1 MSRNYNQYD
10 DDDYIYYDANDTSY
24 DSDFVYEDGSNDFQ
38 NIDPVEYSNY
48 SDDDY
53 TYEDDTDELYE
64 DSEYKERNPLFENRT
79 KIVTGILIVMVLFL
93 AVWLTPQFI
102 SRNKKN
108 SSEITLTK
116 STNVEN
122 DITKLKQSA
131 LKYYE
136 EGKVPT
142 DVSENTKLTLNELLS
157 EKIVKNFNSS
167 YDKKKSYINLTKLDD
182 EFLLEIRLV
191 NGKIVKTKEYHLN
204 NYSYC
209 TSTYLCEKE
218 DIMDPNAVVNTDDS
232 ETAEVG
238 DTESGDTDTENY
250 KYEYSKVENGK
261 LSNWGT
267 WSEYVKTSCTTAA
280 VTCASDDF
288 NCLNET
294 KLYNRKERLGIVQK
308 KYNTVRGNY
317 VHIGKETINGC
328 PNYDYIK
335 VNNVYYRTASSNQF
349 SLVESLNA
357 SSPKSQGAWTYVGRK
372 VYQTPPSD
380 SIKTKYVFVSSE
392 GYCENCQAMPT
403 YTYDVY
409 QFNGNLQNVSNIN
422 NECASQKKAK
432 NILGYNI
439 LNQSMSVSRT
449 ENVYGTVCYRSE
461 RSRKIVKQ
469 GSKDTVWSTYN
480 DEDLLNNGYTY
491 TGNKEER

>member
-102 SRNKKN
+102 SRNKKS

-167 YDKKKSYINLTKLDD
+167 YDKKKIIY
-182 EFLLEIRLV
+182 
-191 NGKIVKTKEYHLN
+191 
-204 NYSYC
+204 
-209 TSTYLCEKE
+209 
-218 DIMDPNAVVNTDDS
+218 
-232 ETAEVG
+232 
-238 DTESGDTDTENY
+238 
-250 KYEYSKVENGK
+250 
-261 LSNWGT
+261 
-267 WSEYVKTSCTTAA
+267 
-280 VTCASDDF
+280 
-288 NCLNET
+288 
-294 KLYNRKERLGIVQK
+294 
-308 KYNTVRGNY
+308 
-317 VHIGKETINGC
+317 
-328 PNYDYIK
+328 
-335 VNNVYYRTASSNQF
+335 
-349 SLVESLNA
+349 
-357 SSPKSQGAWTYVGRK
+357 
-372 VYQTPPSD
+372 
-380 SIKTKYVFVSSE
+380 
-392 GYCENCQAMPT
+392 
-403 YTYDVY
+403 
-409 QFNGNLQNVSNIN
+409 
-422 NECASQKKAK
+422 
-432 NILGYNI
+432 
-439 LNQSMSVSRT
+439 
-449 ENVYGTVCYRSE
+449 
-461 RSRKIVKQ
+461 
-469 GSKDTVWSTYN
+469 
-480 DEDLLNNGYTY
+480 
-491 TGNKEER
+491 